1 MTTANRIEGLDLIR
15 TIAIFGVI
23 MHHCFSY
30 IFPFKDMEY
39 FANLSIESQI
49 FYFSCYSTVTMSVP
63 LFFFISGY
71 LLLPR
76 NFDSQKTIKFYKHN
90 LLPLLLSWEAWIP
103 IYNFLNSWYDN
114 TAFHGSL
121 LLRNMFFVEPVY
133 VIHSWYMPVILGI
146 YIFIPY
152 LARVLKSMNNLEL
165 CIPLAIAYF
174 YYLVLPT
181 LNHIK
186 EVQWIPCLDLHF
198 SGGLYGLYVIL
209 GYLMYRYET
218 QLKNLINF
226 KLTAMI
232 LIIFNVLLQ
241 ILFYSLTGKAFNI
254 GFYIC
259 TFPLAAAATFMVL
272 KDIKLSRFKNLI
284 LNISNCTFGMYLSH
298 MLFIF
303 IFTKYEL
310 LNFISSKA
318 LRIII
323 LAIIVY
329 ILSFVFVML
338 LKKLPY
344 IGRTLT
350 R

>member
-1 MTTANRIEGLDLIR
+1 MTTRNRIEGLDLIR
-15 TIAIFGVI
+15 IIAIFGVI
-23 MHHCFSY
+23 LHHCFSY
-30 IFPFKDMEY
+30 IFPINDMEY
-39 FANLSIESQI
+39 FANLSIISRA
-49 FYFSCYSTVTMSVP
+49 FYFGCYSTAAMSVP

-76 NFDSQKTIKFYKHN
+76 DFDSSKTIKFYRRN
-90 LLPLLLSWEAWIP
+90 LLPLLLTWEVWIP
-103 IYNFLNSWYDN
+103 IYNLLNSWYYN

-121 LLRNMFFVEPVY
+121 LLRNMFFVEPVH
-133 VIHSWYMPVILGI
+133 VIHSWYMPAILGI

-152 LARVLKSMNNLEL
+152 LSRVLSTMSNREIF
-165 CIPLAIAYF
+165 IPITIAYF

-181 LNHIK
+181 LNHLK
-186 EVQWIPCLDLHF
+186 QTQWGACLDLSF

-209 GYLMYRYET
+209 GYLMYRYEA
-218 QLKNLINF
+218 QLKNLFNF
-226 KLTAMI
+226 NLTAVI

-241 ILFYSLTGKAFNI
+241 MLFYSLSGKAFNL

-259 TFPLAAAATFMVL
+259 TFPLAAAATFMAL

-310 LNFISSKA
+310 LDFISSKA

-323 LAIIVY
+323 LAAVVY
-329 ILSFVFVML
+329 ILSFILVTL

-344 IGRTLT
+344 IGKILT